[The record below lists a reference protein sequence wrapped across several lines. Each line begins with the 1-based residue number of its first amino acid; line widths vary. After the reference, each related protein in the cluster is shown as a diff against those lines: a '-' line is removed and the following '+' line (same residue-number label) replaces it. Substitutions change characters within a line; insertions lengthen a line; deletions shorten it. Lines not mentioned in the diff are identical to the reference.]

1 MARCIPVS
9 PTTASPAP
17 PLWTGRARRLAAVL
31 FVAAWHSAA
40 LAHADALVGTW
51 QLVHD
56 VERPGYTDDFMDFES
71 EAKAVLRSS
80 RGVYARCTYE
90 ADAKGVSLQCPVK
103 GTIKRLYLRWAEGR
117 RSLVNPL
124 GDVYQRATR

>member
-1 MARCIPVS
+1 MASRFQS
-9 PTTASPAP
+9 AAAFLAR
-17 PLWTGRARRLAAVL
+17 PLWSGRAWRCAAVL
-31 FVAAWHSAA
+31 LIAGLHSVAPAQS
-40 LAHADALVGTW
+40 DALLGTW

-71 EAKAVLRSS
+71 QGRAVLRSS
-80 RGVYARCTYE
+80 KGTYARCTYQ
-90 ADAKGVSLQCPVK
+90 ADPKGVNLQCPVK
-103 GTIKRLYLRWAEGR
+103 GTTKGLYLRWAEGR